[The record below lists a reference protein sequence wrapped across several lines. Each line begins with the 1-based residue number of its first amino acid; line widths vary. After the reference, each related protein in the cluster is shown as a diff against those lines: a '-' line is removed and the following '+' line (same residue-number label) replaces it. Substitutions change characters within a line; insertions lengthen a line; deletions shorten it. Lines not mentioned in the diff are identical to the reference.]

1 MPSLAKG
8 RCRRKATDEVY
19 IFNFGVCNMSVT
31 CEKNDVE
38 YVLLTEDQIK
48 KRVEEMGRKLSEL
61 YEDKCPIVAAVLKGG
76 SVFFT
81 DLVRS
86 MDCLMFFDFIS
97 VSSYG
102 NDVKSSG
109 QIIMRKDF
117 DNDIAGKDLIIVED
131 IVDSGLTLS
140 YLKDYLYDRK
150 AKSVITVSLLNKYN
164 CHPKDLNPT
173 MYGFDIEDNFVVGY
187 GLDYA
192 GYYRNLPYIGVLRPE
207 VYS

>member
-1 MPSLAKG
+1 
-8 RCRRKATDEVY
+8 
-19 IFNFGVCNMSVT
+19 
-31 CEKNDVE
+31 
-38 YVLLTEDQIK
+38 
-48 KRVEEMGRKLSEL
+48 
-61 YEDKCPIVAAVLKGG
+61 
-76 SVFFT
+76 
-81 DLVRS
+81 
-86 MDCLMFFDFIS
+86 
-97 VSSYG
+97 
-102 NDVKSSG
+102 
-109 QIIMRKDF
+109 MRKDF

-192 GYYRNLPYIGVLRPE
+192 GYYRNLPYTGVLRPE

>member
-1 MPSLAKG
+1 
-8 RCRRKATDEVY
+8 
-19 IFNFGVCNMSVT
+19 MSVT

-48 KRVEEMGRKLSEL
+48 KRVEEMGRKLSEM

-76 SVFFT
+76 SVFYT
-81 DLVRS
+81 DLVRN

-140 YLKDYLYDRK
+140 YLKDFLYERK
-150 AKSVITVSLLNKYN
+150 ANSVITVALLNKYN

-192 GYYRNLPYIGVLRPE
+192 GYYRNLPYVGVLRPE